1 MLFFL
6 LYFFLAF
13 DRYKLIFQ
21 FSIPKFSI
29 SSVNLIILNW
39 IFPVLV

>member
-1 MLFFL
+1 MLFFY
-6 LYFFLAF
+6 YFFLAF